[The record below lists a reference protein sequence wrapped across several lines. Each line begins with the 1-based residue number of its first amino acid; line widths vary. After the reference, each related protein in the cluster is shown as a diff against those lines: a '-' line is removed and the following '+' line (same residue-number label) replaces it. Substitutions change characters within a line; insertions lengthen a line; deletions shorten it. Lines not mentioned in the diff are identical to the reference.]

1 MSLIQS
7 LKENFAKTNLERDA
21 SRTNSAKDGVYD
33 LLVIG
38 GGIHGAWVARD
49 AALRGFRTLL
59 LEKEDFGHGTSS
71 RSSKMLHG
79 GVRYLESGDVKLVFD
94 ALAERARLC
103 MIAPHLTCKQSFFYP
118 AISGATRP
126 GWQINIGLAAYDFL
140 AKISSKLENLEAFPS
155 YEKVDPSSPR
165 LVELR
170 EMGLDFGSMFKYS
183 DGQMNDARI
192 VVEAIVDAVSLGA
205 VALNHAP
212 VVGVVKK
219 NKRWSVDW
227 TRGGERH
234 TSEAKFVINTTGPW
248 TNSIQNLIGAVP
260 AGSPKL
266 VLSRGIHL
274 LFDQPWKGP
283 GLILPTGEKGRYY
296 FVWPHFH
303 PGSEATLV
311 GTTDQ
316 NTTRADDDPQANTEE
331 IEQLLGYLKRD
342 LPNSG
347 LVAGAAFRQF
357 CGIRALAAQSGK
369 SKGSVSSISRSEI
382 WIEGDDWL
390 SLAGGKY
397 TNARSTAEKGIDIF
411 EKVLGSRKK
420 SGAMKE
426 QLRERPL
433 PGSDG
438 LGAKDKSIAQLV
450 ESLSKK
456 NANWSEEQC
465 RASAELCFARFGSRS
480 DKVIGCNNSDNLELA
495 RRGLLTSELKYTLLE
510 EQAITIEDIFRRRL
524 GITHLPGDIES
535 IEEAVFKLAGD
546 ELIT

>member
-1 MSLIQS
+1 MSIRALRQKFIQS
-7 LKENFAKTNLERDA
+7 NLDRDA
-21 SRTNSAKDGVYD
+21 ERTKQAQEGVYD
-33 LLVIG
+33 VVVIG

-49 AALRGFRTLL
+49 AALRGFKTLL

-118 AISGATRP
+118 AIPGATRP

-140 AKISSKLENLEAFPS
+140 ARISSKLENLDAFPS
-155 YEKVDPSSPR
+155 YERVDSNEPR
-165 LVELR
+165 LADLR
-170 EMGLDFGSMFKYS
+170 EMGLEFASMFQYS

-212 VVGVVKK
+212 VVGVIRK
-219 NKRWSVDW
+219 NKLWSIDW
-227 TRGGERH
+227 TRAGERH
-234 TSEAKFVINTTGPW
+234 TSEARFVINTTGPW
-248 TNSIQNLIGAVP
+248 TNSLQNLIGNPPV
-260 AGSPKL
+260 GSPKL

-274 LFDQPWKGP
+274 LFDRPWEGP

-316 NTTRADDDPQANTEE
+316 NTTEASEDPQARTDE
-331 IEQLLGYLKRD
+331 IEQLLRYLKRD

-347 LVAGAAFRQF
+347 LVAGSAFRQF
-357 CGIRALAAQSGK
+357 CGIRALAAKSGSNK
-369 SKGSVSSISRSEI
+369 KSVSSISRSEI
-382 WIEGDDWL
+382 WVQGDGWI

-397 TNARSTAEKGIDIF
+397 TNARSTAEKGLDII
-411 EKVLGSRKK
+411 ERLIGSRKK
-420 SGAMKE
+420 TLSIKE

-438 LGAKDKSIAQLV
+438 LRAEDETVAQLSA
-450 ESLSKK
+450 ELSKK
-456 NANWSEEQC
+456 NEGWSEEQC
-465 RASAELCFARFGSRS
+465 RRSAALCFARFGSRS
-480 DKVIGCNNSDNLELA
+480 GSVIACNNSDNLELA
-495 RRGLLTSELKYTLLE
+495 QRGMLTSEIKYTLLE
-510 EQAITIEDIFRRRL
+510 EQAITIADVFRRRL
-524 GITHLPGDIES
+524 GITHLPGDVES
-535 IEEAVFKLAGD
+535 LEAEVLNLVGEDLSF
-546 ELIT
+546 